1 MVVSTPLTGGEAMG
15 KRVLVVDDE
24 EDVRSFVR
32 LILEDAGYEV
42 ETAMDG
48 REGLKAIHLS
58 RPDLVLL
65 DLMMPVMDG
74 WQVLAGVG
82 RHHPPFVVLSAS
94 NEPERARKEGAVALV
109 SKPFQVRDLIATC
122 RRVLGE

>member
-1 MVVSTPLTGGEAMG
+1 MG

-24 EDVRSFVR
+24 EDVRTFVR
-32 LILEDAGYEV
+32 LVLEDAGYEV

-48 REGLKAIHLS
+48 REGLEAIHIS

-74 WQVLAGVG
+74 WEVMAGVG
-82 RHHPPFVVLSAS
+82 RSHPPFVVLSAS
-94 NEPERARKEGAVALV
+94 DEPERARREGAVALV
-109 SKPFQVRDLIATC
+109 SKPFVVRDLVATC
-122 RRVLGE
+122 RHVLGE

>member
-1 MVVSTPLTGGEAMG
+1 MG

-42 ETAMDG
+42 ETATDG
-48 REGLKAIHLS
+48 REGLEAIDVS

-65 DLMMPVMDG
+65 DLMMPVMNG
-74 WQVLAGVG
+74 WEVLAGVG
-82 RHHPPFVVLSAS
+82 RHHPPFIVVSAS
-94 NEPERARKEGAVALV
+94 NEPERAQKEGAVALV
-109 SKPFQVRDLIATC
+109 AKPFEVQELIATC

>member
-1 MVVSTPLTGGEAMG
+1 MG

-24 EDVRSFVR
+24 EDVRTFVR

-42 ETAMDG
+42 QTAMDG
-48 REGLKAIHLS
+48 REGLQAIRVS

-74 WQVLAGVG
+74 WQVLAGAG
-82 RHHPPFVVLSAS
+82 RQHPPFVVLSAS
-94 NEPERARKEGAVALV
+94 NEPERARRQGAVAVV
-109 SKPFQVRDLIATC
+109 SKPFLVRELVDTC

>member
-1 MVVSTPLTGGEAMG
+1 MG

-24 EDVRSFVR
+24 EDVRTFVR
-32 LILEDAGYEV
+32 MVLEDAGYEV

-48 REGLKAIHLS
+48 REGLAAIKIS
-58 RPDLVLL
+58 QPDLVLL

-74 WQVLAGVG
+74 WQVLAGVD
-82 RHHPPFVVLSAS
+82 RHHPPFVILSAS
-94 NEPERARKEGAVALV
+94 HEPERATKEGATALL
-109 SKPFQVRDLIATC
+109 SKPFLVRELIATC